1 MATITNLKLKLVK
14 HDHKKKTAKVKVKV
28 SYKLRLSCVERKMTC
43 LRFVENIELWGA
55 DSPDPDDFLYRFA
68 TASYPTELDGII
80 SRSRTV
86 TLGDDILDEDGFP
99 RPTDEVY
106 AKVRVTPVM
115 PKGDLA
121 KSNTIE
127 HRF

>member
-1 MATITNLKLKLVK
+1 MATISNLKLKLVK
-14 HDHKKKTAKVKVKV
+14 HDHKKKTAKIKV
-28 SYKLRLSCVERKMTC
+28 SYKVHLSCVERHMHC
-43 LRFVENIELWGA
+43 LKFYENIELWGA
-55 DSPDPDDFLYRFA
+55 DSPDPDDFLYRFP
-68 TASYPTELDGII
+68 TAAFPVESDGVV

-86 TLGDDILDEDGFP
+86 TIGEEILDEDGFP

-106 AKVRVTPVM
+106 AKVRISPTLPT
-115 PKGDLA
+115 GFTA